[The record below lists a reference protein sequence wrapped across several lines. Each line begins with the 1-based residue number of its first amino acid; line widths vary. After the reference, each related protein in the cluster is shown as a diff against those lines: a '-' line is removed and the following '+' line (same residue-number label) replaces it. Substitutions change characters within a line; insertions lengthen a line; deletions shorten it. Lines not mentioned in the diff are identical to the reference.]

1 MKLKALAM
9 AAMVGLGTLP
19 MALQAAEVPEGPHVV
34 TSGTASVDAT
44 PDIATLAIEV
54 SVSSKDAAQ
63 AKKQVDER
71 VAQYFDFLQK
81 NNIEKKDIS
90 AANLRTQPEYDYLK
104 TGESVLKGY
113 RAVRQV
119 QVTLRQLDKL
129 NELLDGALKSGLNE
143 IRAVE
148 LGVAK
153 PDVYREQARQKR
165 SRTRL
170 SRPNPWPKASTPSWG
185 RCTAFATGLPTTS
198 RCRWRGCIR
207 RPVRR
212 RKATRRKPMNS
223 KAFTSTIR
231 WMWCSSCSATPCSK
245 VFVLKKRFAAAN
257 LFVLILTQHLVA
269 VFQQRVGHFAHHA
282 AFRREA
288 VPVQHAAL
296 VQPGVRSISSPDAS
310 SFRSAGEG
318 SYSRWCPGV
327 PAARRLPTSS
337 RCGRAR
343 CPATDR
349 SSAAGT
355 PGACRRD
362 DRRPPPAL
370 SAARAGDAAREVALG
385 EAAGGH
391 EQIVQCP
398 SRSTRQLGSG
408 CG

>member
-19 MALQAAEVPEGPHVV
+19 MALQAAELPEGPHVV

-153 PDVYREQARQKR
+153 PDVYREQARQKAIE
-165 SRTRL
+165 
-170 SRPNPWPKASTPSWG
+170 N
-185 RCTAFATGLPTTS
+185 ATQQAESLAKGFHAKLGPVYS
-198 RCRWRGCIR
+198 IR
-207 RPVRR
+207 YRVANYQPMPV
-212 RKATRRKPMNS
+212 
-223 KAFTSTIR
+223 
-231 WMWCSSCSATPCSK
+231 
-245 VFVLKKRFAAAN
+245 
-257 LFVLILTQHLVA
+257 
-269 VFQQRVGHFAHHA
+269 
-282 AFRREA
+282 
-288 VPVQHAAL
+288 
-296 VQPGVRSISSPDAS
+296 
-310 SFRSAGEG
+310 
-318 SYSRWCPGV
+318 
-327 PAARRLPTSS
+327 ARMYK
-337 RCGRAR
+337 
-343 CPATDR
+343 
-349 SSAAGT
+349 AAG
-355 PGACRRD
+355 A
-362 DRRPPPAL
+362 
-370 SAARAGDAAREVALG
+370 SAENDAAQTYEQQSIHFDDQVDVVFELQRN
-385 EAAGGH
+385 AA
-391 EQIVQCP
+391 Q
-398 SRSTRQLGSG
+398 
-408 CG
+408 